1 MQARNSSDTR
11 TPHFADPLAFNA
23 PDGGT
28 GFPGTIAVKF
38 CTQRMAKVQNGE
50 EIAESFNPLSKA
62 HERYR
67 QTDRQQTDCNSR
79 LERNVWVCYCRSC
92 ACQFMLP
99 VHSFVIFHSYYRAY
113 TVSTV
118 CSRSGP
124 WCGLWQQAAYTHYY
138 TIASILIL
146 HLICR
151 IMSESRKCS
160 DCVGGAALPDP
171 RSGLGAR

>member
-38 CTQRMAKVQNGE
+38 CTQRMPKVQNGE

-67 QTDRQQTDCNSR
+67 QTDNRRIAIADS
-79 LERNVWVCYCRSC
+79 NVTFESAIADHV
-92 ACQFMLP
+92 P
-99 VHSFVIFHSYYRAY
+99 VS
-113 TVSTV
+113 
-118 CSRSGP
+118 
-124 WCGLWQQAAYTHYY
+124 
-138 TIASILIL
+138 
-146 HLICR
+146 
-151 IMSESRKCS
+151 
-160 DCVGGAALPDP
+160 
-171 RSGLGAR
+171 